1 MALSYTRIM
10 KFIYYFYISMKNL
23 KMWFTK
29 IYSGILRFTWLSL
42 GKGEF
47 LKQLHPP
54 RFLGNFKKWGTKPP
68 LFLQKVGICVNHFRT
83 YLDNKA
89 WQDSLEF
96 ITVGNYG

>member
-1 MALSYTRIM
+1 
-10 KFIYYFYISMKNL
+10 MKNL
-23 KMWFTK
+23 KIWFTK
-29 IYSGILRFTWLSL
+29 IYLGILRFTWLSL

-54 RFLGNFKKWGTKPP
+54 RFLDKWGTKTP
-68 LFLQKVGICVNHFRT
+68 LFLQKVGICRVLCSKVNPFRA

-96 ITVGNYG
+96 ITVGSYGQ